1 MSTEDVPVI
10 AIDGP
15 SASGK
20 GTVAQ
25 RVAEK
30 LDFHYLD
37 SGALYRLVA
46 LIAIRSRVNLANEM
60 RLANIAR
67 DLNIKFLGQEI
78 RLENENVTDLIRA
91 EICGTT
97 ASKIAAYPQVRNAL
111 LDRQRAFCLYPGL
124 VADGRDMCSVVFP
137 NATFK
142 IFLTASIESRVQ
154 RRYKQLIEKGINV
167 RISDILRNIS
177 DRDACDMDRS
187 VSPLLRDA
195 GSGLL
200 DTTLLTVTEVIDEVI
215 KRYTEIST
223 KNI

>member
-78 RLENENVTDLIRA
+78 RLEDENVTDLIRA

-97 ASKIAAYPQVRNAL
+97 ASQIAAYPQVRNAL

-167 RISDILRNIS
+167 RISDILRNIL